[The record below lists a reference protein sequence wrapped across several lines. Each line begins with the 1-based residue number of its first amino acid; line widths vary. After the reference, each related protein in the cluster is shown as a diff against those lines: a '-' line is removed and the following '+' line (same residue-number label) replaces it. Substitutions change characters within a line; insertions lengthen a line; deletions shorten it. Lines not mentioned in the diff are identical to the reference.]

1 MRFTVDTNVLVYA
14 VDRTDPVRHPL
25 ALEIM
30 LGAVDADF
38 VLTVQAVGEFLNVA
52 RRKRPDLYSEARSE
66 AERWLTLYPMAPT
79 SSHVLLEAADLAQ
92 RHKLQLWDSIIWQAA
107 RRASAEI
114 FVTEDLHDGLV
125 IDGMRVLNPFDPSN
139 AAIVRE
145 LLQPM
150 ET

>member
-1 MRFTVDTNVLVYA
+1 MRFTVDTNILVYA
-14 VDRTDPVRHPL
+14 VDRTDSIRHPH

-30 LGAVDADF
+30 LRAVDADF

-52 RRKRPDLYSEARSE
+52 RRKRPDLYPEARSE
-66 AERWLTLYPMAPT
+66 AERWLTLYPVVPT
-79 SSHVLLEAADLAQ
+79 YSNVLLEAADLAQ

-107 RRASAEI
+107 RQVNTEI

-125 IDGMRVLNPFDPSN
+125 LDGMRVVNPFHPSN
-139 AAIVRE
+139 AALVRE
-145 LLQPM
+145 LLRPM